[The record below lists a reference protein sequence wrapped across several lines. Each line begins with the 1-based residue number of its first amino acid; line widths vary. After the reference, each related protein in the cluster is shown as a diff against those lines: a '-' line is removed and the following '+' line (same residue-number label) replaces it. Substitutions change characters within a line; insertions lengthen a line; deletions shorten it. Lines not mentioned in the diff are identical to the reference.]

1 MREIIGRESGTGT
14 YGENGPAIGP
24 HGQKQSFK
32 CQHKDYRTGHEPI
45 KDEHLELIFSCRS
58 KILEEVAQE
67 CVMNK
72 EQASHCSLAQ
82 GIGQEVC
89 LHSLG
94 WRYK

>member
-1 MREIIGRESGTGT
+1 MPEIRREIIGREGGTGT
-14 YGENGPAIGP
+14 HGENGPAIED
-24 HGQKQSFK
+24 KT
-32 CQHKDYRTGHEPI
+32 CQHMDYRIGHKPI
-45 KDEHLELIFSCRS
+45 KDEHLELKFSCSSR
-58 KILEEVAQE
+58 ILEEVAQE

-82 GIGQEVC
+82 GIGREVR